1 MGKLFIS
8 KVGFNTLLLAT
19 VFLIAFASER
29 VLKVSAVEL
38 ETRPLATNL
47 DEVEWG
53 PPAGGNGSPLGLRTS
68 RQGIDPETG
77 GITYYAMFPAGT
89 HFDLH
94 WHTHDEHV
102 VVVKGQVTIVLGEQV
117 HNLKTGSY
125 IVIPGKLNHS
135 WDVPAGDSEVVIL
148 VRRVGPA
155 DFHYVKD

>member
-38 ETRPLATNL
+38 ETQPLATNL

>member
-1 MGKLFIS
+1 MIKLFAS
-8 KVGFNTLLLAT
+8 KVRFNALLLVT
-19 VFLIAFASER
+19 VFLIAFASQG

-38 ETRPLATNL
+38 ETQPLAINL